1 MRVTVVN
8 GYRVELDLIDH
19 IQRMVYLGAYERWET
34 GVVRRLLRPG
44 MCFVDV
50 GANKGTSP
58 CSPPAESARPGG
70 FSRSNRALTRP
81 TD

>member
-19 IQRMVYLGAYERWET
+19 IQRLVDLCAYERWGT

-44 MCFVDV
+44 MCFVR
-50 GANKGTSP
+50 TS
-58 CSPPAESARPGG
+58 
-70 FSRSNRALTRP
+70 ALI
-81 TD
+81 